1 MKTAEKDT
9 VVFLFNHSLHA
20 MKPWLDSGTHNVV
33 SVDFNETDHS
43 KYHHGRADSFSAF
56 SYTVC
61 GDPVNLYRLNIDL
74 SLSNAKEVVESA
86 VEGLGLKPASMVI
99 SFAPCTDLAVS
110 GAAHFEKKR
119 TIDPEF
125 QHKAAKL
132 AMLASTFGCAYAV
145 ENPVSVLATLW
156 RKPDM
161 YWNPCD
167 FAGYCPAGAHP
178 EFPDILPEQDRY
190 NKKTCLWTGNG
201 FVHPS
206 FKHMPPMQHMNPAHQ
221 KLGGKSARTKYIRS
235 LTPRGFSQAV
245 FEANT
250 GAAMVPFQTELRLS

>member
-1 MKTAEKDT
+1 MKTSEKDT

-43 KYHHGRADSFSAF
+43 NYHS
-56 SYTVC
+56 VC

-74 SLSNAKEVVESA
+74 SLGNAKKAVESA

-119 TIDPEF
+119 SIDPEF

-145 ENPVSVLATLW
+145 ENPVSVLSTLW
-156 RKPDM
+156 RKPDL

-167 FAGYCPAGAHP
+167 FAGYCPTGAHP

-201 FVHPS
+201 FVHPR
-206 FKHMPPMQHMNPAHQ
+206 FKHKPPMQHMNPAHQ

-250 GAAMVPFQTELRLS
+250 GSTTVPF